1 MTTPDPEV
9 SSSDEPKRAGYAPGS
24 LKAISE
30 RGQQK
35 ARERQQ
41 KEREA
46 ERSDATEDLAGRHA
60 AGQLVLWPESQR
72 GIPNELVRCAVFSA
86 KNRKEQ
92 REVYRANAPLTVPVI
107 GGGEV
112 IYTGEELRQDD
123 ETVWMQLVHMS
134 KESRSPV
141 VHFTPYSF
149 FKSINWP
156 YKGTSYTR
164 LLTTIRRLKGA
175 SIEVYSSRFDRGMS
189 ASLIADFTYN
199 KKTDGEPWSVRVFT
213 PENELLFLFDKFYSR
228 LDWETRLALPEGVST
243 WLHGFFSSHREPFDH
258 KVETLAIGAGLTLES
273 PDDEHLDPAARIAKR
288 KERLRE
294 AKKTIK
300 RALESLPTMGFLKSF
315 EITRAGLVHVE
326 RAVKK

>member
-9 SSSDEPKRAGYAPGS
+9 SSGDKPKRAGYAPGS

-35 ARERQQ
+35 
-41 KEREA
+41 EREA
-46 ERSDATEDLAGRHA
+46 ERSDATEDLADRHA
-60 AGQLVLWPESQR
+60 AGQLVLWPESER

-112 IYTGEELRQDD
+112 IYTGEELRQDN

-149 FKSINWP
+149 FKSM
-156 YKGTSYTR
+156 
-164 LLTTIRRLKGA
+164 KGA
-175 SIEVYSSRFDRGMS
+175 VQVG
-189 ASLIADFTYN
+189 
-199 KKTDGEPWSVRVFT
+199 KK
-213 PENELLFLFDKFYSR
+213 
-228 LDWETRLALPEGVST
+228 
-243 WLHGFFSSHREPFDH
+243 
-258 KVETLAIGAGLTLES
+258 
-273 PDDEHLDPAARIAKR
+273 
-288 KERLRE
+288 
-294 AKKTIK
+294 
-300 RALESLPTMGFLKSF
+300 
-315 EITRAGLVHVE
+315 
-326 RAVKK
+326 

>member
-1 MTTPDPEV
+1 MTTPDSEA
-9 SSSDEPKRAGYAPGS
+9 SSSDKPQRAGYAPGS
-24 LKAISE
+24 LQAISE

-46 ERSDATEDLAGRHA
+46 ERSDAAEDLADRHA
-60 AGQLVLWPESQR
+60 AGQLVLWPESER

-141 VHFTPYSF
+141 VYFTPYSF

-199 KKTDGEPWSVRVFT
+199 KKSDGEPWSVRVFT

-228 LDWETRLALPEGVST
+228 VDWDTRLALPEGVST

-258 KVETLAIGAGLTLES
+258 RVETLAIGAGLTLES
-273 PDDEHLDPAARIAKR
+273 PDDEHLDQAARIAKR

-300 RALESLPTMGFLKSF
+300 RALESLQNMGFLKSF